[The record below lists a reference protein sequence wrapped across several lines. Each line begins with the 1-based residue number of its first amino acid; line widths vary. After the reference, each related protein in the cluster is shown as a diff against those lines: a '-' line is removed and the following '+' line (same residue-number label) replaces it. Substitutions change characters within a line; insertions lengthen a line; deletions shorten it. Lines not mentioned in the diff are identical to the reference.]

1 MAGLLEGKVACITG
15 AGKGIGKAIGEAYAA
30 EGATVVISDIDE
42 GLAKETASR
51 ISGASAIACDV
62 RSEEQV
68 KSLIDQTV
76 AQHGR
81 LDILVPNAGIGR
93 PVPLL
98 NMDYDEWRA
107 VTSVNLDGV
116 FLAIR
121 YGAPAI
127 IASGGGAIVNV
138 CSITAQAG
146 TPLIANYSAAKAGVM
161 SLTQSAAVELRAQ
174 GVRVNAIL
182 PGFIETDMVTAAKP
196 GFEQMLG
203 FAEGQFDQVIAMK
216 QGRYGTVEEVARMAV
231 FLASDRSSFSNGSPF
246 VLDGGCRAS
255 LL

>member
-1 MAGLLEGKVACITG
+1 MAGLLEGKVAVITG
-15 AGKGIGKAIGEAYAA
+15 AGKGIGKAIAEAYAA
-30 EGATVVISDIDE
+30 EGATVVVSDIDE

-76 AQHGR
+76 AQHGG
-81 LDILVPNAGIGR
+81 LHILVPNAGIGR

-127 IASGGGAIVNV
+127 IASGGGAIVNI

-182 PGFIETDMVTAAKP
+182 PGFIETDLVTAAKP

-231 FLASDRSSFSNGSPF
+231 FLASERSSFSNGSPF

>member
-1 MAGLLEGKVACITG
+1 MAGLLEGKVAVITG
-15 AGKGIGKAIGEAYAA
+15 AAKGIGKAIGEAYAA

-76 AQHGR
+76 AAHGG
-81 LDILVPNAGIGR
+81 LHILVPNAGIGR

-98 NMDYDEWRA
+98 NMDYEEWRA
-107 VTSVNLDGV
+107 VTSINLDGV

-161 SLTQSAAVELRAQ
+161 SLTQTAAIELRAQ

-216 QGRYGTVEEVARMAV
+216 QGRYGTVEEVAKMAV

>member
-1 MAGLLEGKVACITG
+1 MAGLLEGKVAVITG
-15 AGKGIGKAIGEAYAA
+15 AAKGIGKAIGEAYAA

-76 AQHGR
+76 AAHGG
-81 LDILVPNAGIGR
+81 LHILVPNAGIGR

-98 NMDYDEWRA
+98 NMDYEEWRA
-107 VTSVNLDGV
+107 VTSINLDGV

-216 QGRYGTVEEVARMAV
+216 QGRYGTVEEVAKMAV